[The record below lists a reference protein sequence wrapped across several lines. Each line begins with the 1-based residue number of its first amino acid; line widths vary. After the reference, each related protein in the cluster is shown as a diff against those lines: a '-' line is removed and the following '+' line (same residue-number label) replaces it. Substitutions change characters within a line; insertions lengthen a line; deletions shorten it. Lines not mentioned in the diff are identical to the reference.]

1 MTKAAKVIVLAGGN
15 SDERAVSLRSG
26 AAVTAALTEAGYDV
40 LQLDPA
46 QPTPDYEKQIERSDV
61 VFPALHGK
69 GGEDGSIQAV
79 LEAMHKPYVGAD
91 IAASEICFNKWD
103 YKQKLLALGLPVP
116 DGQLVDEAEFW
127 QSHFV
132 TEPFVLKPYDGGS
145 SVDTFIMRDIANID
159 KTALSAAFAK
169 HGKMLLEELIEGQ
182 EITVPILGEE
192 VLPVIEIIP
201 PDGGEFD
208 YENKYN
214 DKTQELC
221 PPVSVSAEIQKSA
234 RELALKIH
242 QALGI
247 RDLSRTDMLI
257 DGSGKLFVLETNT
270 MPGLPPQSL
279 LPKAAAVAGYSMAD
293 LTSKLVENALN
304 RK

>member
-1 MTKAAKVIVLAGGN
+1 MTKIVVLCGGD
-15 SDERAVSLRSG
+15 SAERAVSLRSG
-26 AAVTAALTEAGYDV
+26 AAVTAALTDAGYDV
-40 LQLDPA
+40 RQLDPA
-46 QPTPDYEKQIERSDV
+46 QPGPDYDEQIERCDV

-69 GGEDGSIQAV
+69 GGEDGTMQAM

-91 IAASEICFNKWD
+91 SRASALCFDKWI
-103 YKQKLLALGLPVP
+103 YKQKLQAAGLPVP
-116 DGQLVDEAEFW
+116 VGQLVDEASFW
-127 QSHFV
+127 QSLLIQA
-132 TEPFVLKPYDGGS
+132 PFVLKPFDGGS

-159 KTALSAAFAK
+159 RAALTAVFAK
-169 HGKMLLEELIEGQ
+169 HGKMLLEVLVDGQ
-182 EITVPILGEE
+182 EITVPILGDEA
-192 VLPVIEIIP
+192 LPVIEIIP

-221 PPVSVSAEIQKSA
+221 PPVSVPVEIQKSA
-234 RELALKIH
+234 QELALKIH
-242 QALGI
+242 HMLGI

-257 DGSGKLFVLETNT
+257 DGSGSLFVLETNT

-279 LPKAAAVAGYSMAD
+279 LPKAAAAAGYSMAD
-293 LTSKLVENALN
+293 LTSMLVEAALK